1 MIVSFISLGCDK
13 NRVNTEQMMA
23 LCLQSGMTVQED
35 CAGSDVVVV
44 NTCGFIDSAKL
55 EAIETILS
63 VAELKAAGRV
73 GKILVTGCL
82 SQRYQAEL
90 LEELPE
96 VDGIMGT
103 GSYGDIVPPWS
114 RWPPGRNSA
123 ALPTSAARWRS
134 CPGSSPPLCTM
145 PTCALPR
152 GAATA
157 APTALSRP
165 CGASTAAAPW
175 RTS

>member
-1 MIVSFISLGCDK
+1 
-13 NRVNTEQMMA
+13 MA
-23 LCLQSGMTVQED
+23 LCLRSGMTVQED

-103 GSYGDIVPPWS
+103 GSYGDIV
-114 RWPPGRNSA
+114 SA
-123 ALPTSAARWRS
+123 VEQVAAGQKFS
-134 CPGSSPPLCTM
+134 HFADISGPVEELPGSFPPPCTM
-145 PTCALPR
+145 PICASLR

-157 APTALSRP
+157 VPTALSRP
-165 CGASTAAAPW
+165 CGASTAAAGW
-175 RTS
+175 RTSSPRPRPFLTAA

>member
-1 MIVSFISLGCDK
+1 MD
-13 NRVNTEQMMA
+13 

-103 GSYGDIVPPWS
+103 GSYGDIVSAVEQVAAGQKFS
-114 RWPPGRNSA
+114 RFADISGPVEELPPGHLHPH
-123 ALPTSAARWRS
+123 ALCLPAHCRGVQQPLRLLHY
-134 CPGSSPPLCTM
+134 PGPAGQVPQPPDGGY
-145 PTCALPR
+145 PHR
-152 GAATA
+152 GQG
-157 APTALSRP
+157 PL
-165 CGASTAAAPW
+165 
-175 RTS
+175 